1 MGLDI
6 VEFVLLTEKE
16 FDLKLSDDEVGLVV
30 TVGGFSDLI
39 HQKIIVKHG
48 LKPCPSQNEIY
59 YRIKNL
65 LIKQFAIPEAL
76 ISRSARFV
84 DVLQMN

>member
-48 LKPCPSQNEIY
+48 LKPCPS
-59 YRIKNL
+59 
-65 LIKQFAIPEAL
+65 
-76 ISRSARFV
+76 
-84 DVLQMN
+84 